1 MVGGRRRNPRAHQG
15 ADVKIGPAASNS
27 FSRMP
32 GSWLGI
38 KRPHRI
44 RGWQGATLSH
54 KSEFAETNNWRLTPG
69 PSYEGFG
76 CRPFPNACRRAT
88 LGPAS
93 ESLQR
98 RKPRVGRAPIRRREL
113 WGFESRQR
121 LLTSGRNDHR
131 RRFGRIEGAQAVL
144 SAGVGMMFFAA
155 AVLGRVGRRT
165 MGRAPA
171 ARSNDPR

>member
-171 ARSNDPR
+171 ARSNDQR